1 MKLAISSFSIIFLR
15 FLTCFSQ
22 SYSTQVIASSG
33 DEYKSPD
40 ILLTWTIGETI
51 TETITNNNFTLTQ
64 GFNQTKIIIT
74 SVNHLPDLKFSISA
88 YPNPTSDFVY
98 LKIEAESE
106 NIKNLQYQVIN
117 SKGSTLLRKIISS
130 NLVEIDFHNFSNG
143 IYLLVVFDNH
153 TILKTF
159 KILKQ

>member
-1 MKLAISSFSIIFLR
+1 MKLAIISVSLSLFC

-33 DEYKSPD
+33 DEFKSSD

-74 SVNHLPDLKFSISA
+74 SIDHLPDLKFSISA
-88 YPNPTSDFVY
+88 YPNPTSEFVY
-98 LKIEAESE
+98 LKIESENE

-117 SKGSTLLRKIISS
+117 SKGSTILRKLISS

-143 IYLLVVFDNH
+143 IYLLVVFDNR